1 MNRNIEV
8 LEFSYDKVTHTVT
21 KIINLIH
28 PEYAPLGIIEYKTGI
43 TRKALNNWW
52 KDRSIPASRSRFK
65 EVMEEMNLHSSM
77 ELLERCFGLSLS
89 DQYWVKEENSN
100 IDWRKINFFEN
111 DFSEDM
117 GKLLMG
123 QINYMNDLDI
133 FSPDNSSDGNLKK
146 KWKMI
151 NHTRYLIKG
160 GNSFNNQEPFNEI
173 VATRLY

>member
-1 MNRNIEV
+1 MIQPN
-8 LEFSYDKVTHTVT
+8 F
-21 KIINLIH
+21 
-28 PEYAPLGIIEYKTGI
+28 APLGIIEYKTGI
-43 TRKALNNWW
+43 TKKALNNWW

-65 EVMEEMNLHSSM
+65 EVMAEMDIHSSV

-89 DQYWVKEENSN
+89 DQYWIKEENSKIEWN
-100 IDWRKINFFEN
+100 DINFFEN

-123 QINYMNDLDI
+123 QINYSDDLDI

-146 KWKMI
+146 KWKII
-151 NHTRYLIKG
+151 NGIRYLVKG

-173 VATRLY
+173 IATKL